1 MNELLIISE
10 KRVREKCFKRLISL
24 SLHWAQNTE
33 GIDHACT
40 GIFFIH
46 KQKLKS
52 TRQQRLPRH
61 VQ

>member
-10 KRVREKCFKRLISL
+10 KRVRKKCFKRLISL

-33 GIDHACT
+33 SIDHACT

-52 TRQQRLPRH
+52 TRQ
-61 VQ
+61 